1 VFVISGKIVGD
12 TTLTAMKVRP
22 AQILGTN
29 LGMWKNWEMVN
40 NGFTFCADYLFSCGR
55 FYQWRAGQKYGA
67 IALHN
72 YRLVAHCWHIST
84 AGSAGSVKI

>member
-29 LGMWKNWEMVN
+29 LGMWKNWGMVASLFVQITSSPVAA
-40 NGFTFCADYLFSCGR
+40 FTSGGPAKNTVPLPCTITDWSHI
-55 FYQWRAGQKYGA
+55 AGTYAPPAVQD
-67 IALHN
+67 L
-72 YRLVAHCWHIST
+72 
-84 AGSAGSVKI
+84 